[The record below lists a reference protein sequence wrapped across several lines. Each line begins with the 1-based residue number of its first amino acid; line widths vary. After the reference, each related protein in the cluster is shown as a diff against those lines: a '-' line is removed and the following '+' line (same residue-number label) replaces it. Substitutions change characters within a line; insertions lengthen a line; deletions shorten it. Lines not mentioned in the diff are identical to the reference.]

1 MRLFTADSLYEQNEK
16 KYALSFYPYV
26 YSVYTVQR

>member
-16 KYALSFYPYV
+16 NMSFPLF
-26 YSVYTVQR
+26 